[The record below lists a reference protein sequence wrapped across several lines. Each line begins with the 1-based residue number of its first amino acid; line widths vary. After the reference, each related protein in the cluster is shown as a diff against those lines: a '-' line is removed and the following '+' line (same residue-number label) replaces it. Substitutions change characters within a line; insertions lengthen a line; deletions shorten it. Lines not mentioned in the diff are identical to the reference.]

1 MSAMR
6 SPLAS
11 RPRGTGH
18 GTAIAMPGGEK
29 EDNLSGESAGG

>member
-1 MSAMR
+1 MSAMQ
-6 SPLAS
+6 SLLAP

-18 GTAIAMPGGEK
+18 GTAIAMHGGEE